1 MVQPQSWPPE
11 LRRLAELVE
20 RVSGNVVPEGFF
32 PFLAEVARERQLAN
46 RLPDLESYLRALAAG
61 RLPGEWQKLLPA
73 ITVKESSLFRTPQHF
88 AILSNHLIPEL
99 VRARSATRTLRL
111 WSAGCA
117 RGEEPSTLSIVLA
130 EHELLAGWSWS
141 ILATDVDE
149 EALEQAR
156 LGLFSE
162 RAMAAVPEELKAR
175 YFFRKGDLWAASDR
189 LTSRITYKTL
199 NLVAEPFPTFP
210 QPFDVIFLR
219 NVLIYFRISSQQRV
233 LEQMAHVLADDGYL
247 FLGPAET
254 VWQVSDQFEPVDFGA
269 CFVYRKRT
277 APRPLPLPAR
287 QPPQIT
293 PSPKLTLA
301 EPQTHQPLAVAP
313 PPEAKAT
320 DPLEEVVKLLVS
332 GSLHRAQ
339 AKLKEVL
346 AANPAEPQAHAL
358 EGYILEVMGDSQ
370 AAVSGFRAALYLEP
384 SLFQVRLLLAHT
396 LRRMGATARAK
407 AEYRHVLGTLAGGQA
422 KELDRLGG
430 LPVPT
435 RVQAERQ
442 ARTALEGL
450 THNRL

>member
-1 MVQPQSWPPE
+1 MAHSWPPE

-20 RVSGNVVPEGFF
+20 QVSGNVVPEGFF

-46 RLPDLESYLRALAAG
+46 HLPDLASYLQALAAG
-61 RLPGEWQKLLPA
+61 RLANEWQKLLPA
-73 ITVKESSLFRTPQHF
+73 ITVKESSLFRTPPHF
-88 AILSNHLIPEL
+88 ATLSNHLIPEL
-99 VRARSATRTLRL
+99 VRTRSATRTLRL

-117 RGEEPSTLSIVLA
+117 RGEEPTTLSMVLA
-130 EHELLAGWSWS
+130 EHELLTGWSWN

-149 EALEQAR
+149 EALAQAR

-175 YFFRKGDLWAASDR
+175 YFFRKGDLWAASSQ
-189 LTSRITYKTL
+189 LTTRIVYKTL

-233 LEQMAHVLADDGYL
+233 LERIAEVLADDGYL

-254 VWQVSDQFEPVDFGA
+254 VWQVSDRFEPVDFGA

-277 APRPLPLPAR
+277 SPRPLPLPAP
-287 QPPQIT
+287 QPPRVI
-293 PSPKLTLA
+293 PSGGKALPEL
-301 EPQTHQPLAVAP
+301 QTHRSLAVTP
-313 PPEAKAT
+313 PKEAKAT
-320 DPLEEVVKLLVS
+320 DPLEEVVKLVVK
-332 GSLHRAQ
+332 GSLDRAQ
-339 AKLKEVL
+339 AKLKEIL

-370 AAVSGFRAALYLEP
+370 AAICGFRAALYLEP

-396 LRRMGATARAK
+396 LRRIGEAARAK
-407 AEYRHVLGTLAGGQA
+407 AEYRHLLGTLAGGQA

-430 LPVPT
+430 LPLPT
-435 RVQAERQ
+435 RAQAERQ
-442 ARTALEGL
+442 ARAALEGL
-450 THNRL
+450 ASNWR

>member
-1 MVQPQSWPPE
+1 MAQPQPWPPE

-46 RLPDLESYLRALAAG
+46 RLPDLASYLRDLAAG
-61 RLPGEWQKLLPA
+61 RLPNEWQKLLPA

-88 AILSNHLIPEL
+88 ATLSNQLIPEL

-117 RGEEPSTLSIVLA
+117 RGEEPTTLSMVLA

-149 EALEQAR
+149 EALAQAR

-175 YFFRKGDLWAASDR
+175 YFFRKGDLWAASSQ
-189 LTSRITYKTL
+189 LTSRIAYKTL
-199 NLVAEPFPTFP
+199 NLVAEPFPAFP

-233 LEQMAHVLADDGYL
+233 LERMADVLADDGYL

-254 VWQVSDQFEPVDFGA
+254 VWQVSDRFEPVDFGT

-277 APRPLPLPAR
+277 APRPLPRPTR
-287 QPPQIT
+287 QPSIT
-293 PSPKLTLA
+293 PSLKLTLT
-301 EPQTHQPLAVAP
+301 EPQTYRPPAVAP

-320 DPLEEVVKLLVS
+320 DPLEEVVKLVVS
-332 GSLHRAQ
+332 GSLARAQ

-346 AANPAEPQAHAL
+346 AANPADPQAHAL

-370 AAVSGFRAALYLEP
+370 AAICGFRAALYLEP
-384 SLFQVRLLLAHT
+384 ALFQVRLLLAHT
-396 LRRMGATARAK
+396 LRRIGAAARAK
-407 AEYRHVLGTLAGGQA
+407 AEYRQVLGTLAGGQA
-422 KELDRLGG
+422 KELDRLGD
-430 LPVPT
+430 LPLPT

-442 ARTALEGL
+442 ARTALEVL
-450 THNRL
+450 TSNRL